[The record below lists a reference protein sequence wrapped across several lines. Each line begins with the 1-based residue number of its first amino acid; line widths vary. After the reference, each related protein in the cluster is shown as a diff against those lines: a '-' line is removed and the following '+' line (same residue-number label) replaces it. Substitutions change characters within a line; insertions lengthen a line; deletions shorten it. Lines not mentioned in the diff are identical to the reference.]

1 MNEEARS
8 AEAAGKA
15 ARWEALRRWFLILA
29 SILLI
34 AGYAASLR
42 LLLASSAV
50 PLIVVLIA
58 TLRIK
63 RLEEPKQ

>member
-1 MNEEARS
+1 MNEEARN

-15 ARWEALRRWFLILA
+15 ARWESLRRWFLILA

-34 AGYAASLR
+34 AGYATSLR
-42 LLLASSAV
+42 LLLASSAI